1 MMNRSF
7 AEKNMRHSN
16 TRRSHPNSA
25 RPTGPEYRA
34 VLSLPEA
41 GQLRRFAWACRD
53 LAKRET
59 DSSRKALFR
68 EMESAW
74 TAVAAQVERTDDLLT
89 KLRASRCASLN

>member
-7 AEKNMRHSN
+7 AEKNMRRSN
-16 TRRSHPNSA
+16 IRHFHPKSA
-25 RPTGPEYRA
+25 RPTGPRYRA
-34 VLSLPEA
+34 VVSLPEA
-41 GQLRRFAWACRD
+41 GQLRRFAGACRD

-59 DSSRKALFR
+59 DSGRKALFR

-89 KLRASRCASLN
+89 KLRARRCASLN

>member
-7 AEKNMRHSN
+7 AETNMRRSN
-16 TRRSHPNSA
+16 TKSAEPMRR
-25 RPTGPEYRA
+25 EYRT

-74 TAVAAQVERTDDLLT
+74 TAVATQVERTDDLLT

>member
-7 AEKNMRHSN
+7 AETNMRRSN
-16 TRRSHPNSA
+16 TTSA
-25 RPTGPEYRA
+25 EPMGRGCRA

-74 TAVAAQVERTDDLLT
+74 TAVATQVERTDDLLT